1 MFPYF
6 YDQSAS
12 PSGPLCAV
20 QEDLS
25 RIFECGEFTD
35 IAFLVGAEKIRG
47 HKAILAGRCSYF
59 ARMFKTDMKESDA
72 NEVPVKDI
80 KPDVFRELLKFIY
93 CEAKPKC
100 LTGDEDEEADDDE
113 DYDFLALGILGHL
126 FDHQCLTGDKEFE
139 DDEGKNEVKEAEE
152 DSANATH
159 EEAIDLLIAADRFG
173 VDKLKTMCE
182 VFLRDHL
189 NYNNVIEVLIVADR
203 LHCASLFQAAVNVYR
218 MCSDGLKQDRKQKL
232 DPDLLLKLLNLCC
245 KVKG

>member
-80 KPDVFRELLKFIY
+80 KPEVFRELLKFIY

-100 LTGDEDEEADDDE
+100 LTGDEDDE
-113 DYDFLALGILGHL
+113 DDDFLALGILGHL
-126 FDHQCLTGDKEFE
+126 FDHQCLTDDKESE
-139 DDEGKNEVKEAEE
+139 DNEGKNEVEEAEN
-152 DSANATH
+152 DSADATHNYSTH
-159 EEAIDLLIAADRFG
+159 EEAIDLFIAADRFG

-182 VFLRDHL
+182 LFLRDHL
-189 NYNNVIEVLIVADR
+189 NFNNVIEVLIVADR
-203 LHCASLFQAAVNVYR
+203 INCASLFQAAVNVYR